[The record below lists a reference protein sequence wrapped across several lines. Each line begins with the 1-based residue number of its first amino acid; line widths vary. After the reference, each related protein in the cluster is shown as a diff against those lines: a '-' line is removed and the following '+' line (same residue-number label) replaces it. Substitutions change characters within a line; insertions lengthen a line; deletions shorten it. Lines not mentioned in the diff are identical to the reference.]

1 MARVAVRAIVVTCAV
16 ALVAAVVF
24 ALARSTLVVLS
35 LFAAIVVGEG
45 LRPLVNA
52 LVQRG
57 VPRLAAIT
65 VTFLALLSGLLLVW
79 FIPLR
84 AMIPQAQ
91 ALWGTLPHLIVPAI
105 AALKGA
111 VPVSG
116 IVGPIAQ
123 SFLRVPAQIGTVFSV
138 FGLMLIM
145 VVFWLD
151 SAESLEEFILSLVPA
166 NRREP
171 LATLFTEISANLS
184 AYVIGVIVNG
194 SMVGVESWAILTFI
208 HAPYAG
214 ILGFFQALVTT
225 IPYLGPAVGMA
236 AVAIVVFAGKGLTSA
251 AIAVV
256 AVGIMHALQGAF
268 ISPVIF
274 KHAVNLDPLLTVVAT
289 AIGGAL
295 FGVLGIILAV
305 PAASIVQTIV
315 IRAVAPAIRDS
326 YTASDAG
333 GGK

>member
-1 MARVAVRAIVVTCAV
+1 MTLRAIVVTCVV
-16 ALVAAVVF
+16 ALVAAIVF
-24 ALARSTLVVLS
+24 ALARSTLVALS

-52 LVQRG
+52 LIQRR

-65 VTFLALLSGLLLVW
+65 VTFLTLLGGLLLVW
-79 FIPLR
+79 VIPLR
-84 AMIPQAQ
+84 ALIPQAH
-91 ALWGTLPHLIVPAI
+91 AFWRGLPQLIVPVI
-105 AALKGA
+105 GALHQA

-116 IVGPIAQ
+116 ILGSIAQ
-123 SFLRVPAQIGTVFSV
+123 TLLRVPAQIGEVFSV

-151 SAESLEEFILSLVPA
+151 SAERLEAFILSVLPA

-171 LATLFTEISANLS
+171 LAALFREIGANLS

-194 SMVGVESWAILTFI
+194 SMVGIESWAVLTVL

-236 AVAIVVFAGKGLTSA
+236 AVAIVVFAGQGLPSA

-256 AVGIMHALQGAF
+256 AVGLMHGLQGAF

-274 KHAVNLDPLLTVVAT
+274 KRAVNLDPLLTVVAT

-305 PAASIVQTIV
+305 PAASIAQTIV
-315 IRAVAPAIRDS
+315 IRAVAPAIRNS
-326 YTASDAG
+326 YTASGAG
-333 GGK
+333 GST